1 MAVARIEGI
10 VLSETNYSESS
21 KILNVLTEEGTI
33 GVLAKGCRSL
43 KSPLRSVSAKLSYGI
58 FHIYRKEKGL
68 STLTS
73 VDVLNPFLKMR
84 SDIVKISYASFLL
97 ELANQVERQ
106 TESSKNIY
114 QILIAALKKIE
125 EGFDPEVI
133 TAIVELKYLE
143 ELGVKPEIDCCSVC
157 GSPHAIV
164 TVDVTKGGYVCQ
176 NCYHHEKIYSNKMI
190 TLIRMLYYVDL
201 NKISKLIV
209 RPSIKQELKEFID
222 QYYDRYTGLYLKS
235 KQFIENLS
243 KIR

>member
-209 RPSIKQELKEFID
+209 RPSVKQELKEFID
-222 QYYDRYTGLYLKS
+222 HYYDRYTGLYLKS

>member
-1 MAVARIEGI
+1 M
-10 VLSETNYSESS
+10 
-21 KILNVLTEEGTI
+21 
-33 GVLAKGCRSL
+33 
-43 KSPLRSVSAKLSYGI
+43 
-58 FHIYRKEKGL
+58 
-68 STLTS
+68 TS

>member
-125 EGFDPEVI
+125 EGLDPEVI

-209 RPSIKQELKEFID
+209 RSSVKQELKEFID